1 MVCVLLTYTV
11 RLVII
16 VLQSN
21 KKRLLEHYLWRCVLL
36 ISNISSIFAAVVKAK
51 QKQKTELCP
60 FYQRGIYGISEMA
73 FVTGPA
79 PGTGCGR
86 AAPALMSPP
95 LDWEQSRVEA
105 EEWTVMEVSG
115 QNSFAWMWRQH
126 RGESRTHSI
135 WYAPSQ
141 WMYLYHNMWAFLY
154 QTFVGKSNILSK
166 TEAFF
171 EDVWKVFSII

>member
-1 MVCVLLTYTV
+1 MFCLHRQFALWLLCYRVTKKDFGN
-11 RLVII
+11 II
-16 VLQSN
+16 YEDVFCSFQTFPPFLQ
-21 KKRLLEHYLWRCVLL
+21 RLLR
-36 ISNISSIFAAVVKAK
+36 
-51 QKQKTELCP
+51 QKKKTELGP

-86 AAPALMSPP
+86 AAPALMSLP

>member
-51 QKQKTELCP
+51 KKKNELCP

-154 QTFVGKSNILSK
+154 HTFVGKSNILSK